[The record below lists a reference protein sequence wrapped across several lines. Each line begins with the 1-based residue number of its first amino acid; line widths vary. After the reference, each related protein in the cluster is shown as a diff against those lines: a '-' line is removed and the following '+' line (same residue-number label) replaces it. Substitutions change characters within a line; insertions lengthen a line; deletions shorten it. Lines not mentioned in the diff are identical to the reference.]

1 MGGARRATGPG
12 SSLLLCDFIEKRW
25 HRGASTSLKLGDIN
39 SLLAALVDLGTGCF
53 IPVGMEGLWLAFCT
67 AGQGGLR
74 LLVMGGEGT
83 CGQTLPPALCQ
94 LAEGPGARGRE
105 RTEGQAIGVTGE
117 GILSCVSHL
126 LGTALSSTPPAIPAS
141 SHCALACWV
150 LLCLLPASPGGST
163 VPLLPAAR
171 HAGQCQAASPS
182 IPSSQPAA
190 VAALQGILQGSK
202 YSVHVGPGGVAAHE
216 ADAQDLGEK
225 GEGLCLSVPCG
236 VRDTQPGC
244 VSGSLA
250 HI

>member
-12 SSLLLCDFIEKRW
+12 SSVLLCNFIEKRW
-25 HRGASTSLKLGDIN
+25 YRGASTSLKLGGIN

-83 CGQTLPPALCQ
+83 CGQTLPPILCQ

-126 LGTALSSTPPAIPAS
+126 LSTALSSTAPATPAS

-150 LLCLLPASPGGST
+150 LLCLLPASPGGSA
-163 VPLLPAAR
+163 VPLLPAA
-171 HAGQCQAASPS
+171 CSQACR
-182 IPSSQPAA
+182 A
-190 VAALQGILQGSK
+190 V
-202 YSVHVGPGGVAAHE
+202 P
-216 ADAQDLGEK
+216 
-225 GEGLCLSVPCG
+225 
-236 VRDTQPGC
+236 
-244 VSGSLA
+244 GSLPQHPQLTA
-250 HI
+250 CCGGSASGRPAGLQVLGPRWPWWSCSP